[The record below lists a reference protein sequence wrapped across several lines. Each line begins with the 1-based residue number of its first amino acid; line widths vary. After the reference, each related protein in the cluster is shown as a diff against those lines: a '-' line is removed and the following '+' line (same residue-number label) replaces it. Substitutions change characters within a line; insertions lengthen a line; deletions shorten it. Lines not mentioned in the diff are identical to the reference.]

1 MRTDKE
7 FADYHLRYTD
17 DPVVRRLCEIILND
31 NKVIDLEDE
40 IDHLKNDVDYAE
52 RQLKEARYEIKILEA
67 RTIEDMAADLVNRV
81 SSAESIARNAREE
94 RDRIAKKNRELEEKI
109 NVWHIMEA

>member
-1 MRTDKE
+1 MRTDLE
-7 FADYHLRYTD
+7 FADYHFRYTE
-17 DPVVRRLCEIILND
+17 DPVVRRLCAIILND
-31 NKVIDLEDE
+31 DKVADLEDE

-52 RQLKEARYEIKILEA
+52 RQLKEARYEIKMLEA

-81 SSAESIARNAREE
+81 SSAESIARAAREE
-94 RDRIAKKNRELEEKI
+94 RDMIAKKNRDLEDKI